1 VKVPRGQWLEVAQV
15 LLVTLLVE
23 LGLRVTTLPRLTK
36 WCGIRLDVATGPL
49 LDAPAV
55 HLARPIRHQVRI
67 VYGVLRRWP
76 FGDTCLRRCL
86 ILGQRVRDLDPVL
99 RIGVGTGEDGSFTA
113 HSWLEIQGQSLD
125 VESRSFR
132 QFGADA

>member
-1 VKVPRGQWLEVAQV
+1 MPWRQWPEVARV

-23 LGLRVTTLPRLTK
+23 VGLHVTTLPRLTR
-36 WCGIRLDVATGPL
+36 WCGIRLDVTSGPL
-49 LDAPAV
+49 LDAPPV
-55 HLARPIRHQVRI
+55 HLARPIRHQARI

-86 ILGQRVRDLDPVL
+86 VLGQRVRDLEPVL
-99 RIGVGTGEDGSFTA
+99 RIGVGVGEDGGFTA

>member
-1 VKVPRGQWLEVAQV
+1 MRVPWRQWPEVARV

-23 LGLRVTTLPRLTK
+23 VGLRVTTLPRLTR
-36 WCGIRLDVATGPL
+36 WCGIRMDLTSEL
-49 LDAPAV
+49 LLEAPPV
-55 HLARPIRHQVRI
+55 HLARPIRPQVRI

-86 ILGQRVRDLDPVL
+86 VLGQRVRDLEPVL
-99 RIGVGTGEDGSFTA
+99 RIGVAVGEDGTFSA